1 MKKGI
6 FCLFLTVL
14 YSQSFAQYSESDT
27 LKSESIQEVIVIGST
42 KISSK
47 EEKPL
52 SSIDEYLQKSAKI
65 DMVKRGAY
73 AWEPLINNMSTER
86 TLVTIDGMR
95 IFGACTDKMDPVT
108 SYVEVSNLSEA
119 TVNSGQEGSCH
130 GNTIGGA
137 VDLKRN
143 KSIFG
148 AEKWSFNVNTGF
160 ESANQQKILGTGA
173 NFKNEK
179 FYTDASFMMRDAENY
194 KAGKNIEVP
203 FSQFSKIN
211 FSGISGVKIGANK
224 LLEASVIYDK
234 ATDVGYPAL
243 TMDVSL
249 AEALI
254 TSLKFQVLPTDH
266 FVKSW
271 ESKIYY
277 NTVTHR
283 MDDTKRPNVLIHMD
297 MPGWTKTFGYYSN
310 LKSKLRNH
318 NLSANLNGF
327 YNSSSAEMTMYPTN
341 PNESPMFMFTWPEVK
356 TLNQGI
362 YLEDNWKISENSSLK
377 FAANAAYHGN
387 KVESAFGLN
396 SLQIFYPEMT
406 AQKNRFL
413 KSISTNFRGQKNSW
427 EFGFGGGFGDRA
439 PSVSE
444 GYGFYL
450 FNSME
455 NYDYVGNP
463 GLKNESSL
471 EANAFLGFKEKNSSV
486 KISSSYFHISDYIV
500 GKIIPNLA
508 PMTIGA
514 KGVKAYT
521 ALDYATIFNVSLDTE
536 FKIASFLK
544 WNSQVVYSRGKDNS
558 DHNLPWMS
566 PFAYR
571 SSLKFEKNK
580 LSATLA
586 VEGNAKQTAFA
597 SEYGETGTDAYTI
610 TNLGVGYIF
619 NLSKVKILT
628 KIGVENMFDIYYRTY
643 SDWNNIPRMGRN
655 FYFNLNFNL

>member
-14 YSQSFAQYSESDT
+14 YSQSFAQHSESDS
-27 LKSESIQEVIVIGST
+27 LKYESIQEVIVIGST

-73 AWEPLINNMSTER
+73 AWEPLVNNMPTER

-137 VDLKRN
+137 VDLKRTQ
-143 KSIFG
+143 SIFG

-160 ESANQQKILGTGA
+160 ESANQQKIFGAGA

-194 KAGKNIEVP
+194 KAGKNREVP
-203 FSQFSKIN
+203 YSQFSKIN
-211 FSGISGVKIGANK
+211 FSGISGVKIGTNK
-224 LLEASVIYDK
+224 LVEASVIYDK

-254 TSLKFQVLPTDH
+254 TSLKFQVLPANN
-266 FVKSW
+266 FIKSW

-297 MPGWTKTFGYYSN
+297 MPGWTKTLGYYSN
-310 LKSKLRNH
+310 LKSKLGNH
-318 NLSANLNGF
+318 DLSANLNGF
-327 YNSSSAEMTMYPTN
+327 YNSSSAEMKMYPTN

-356 TLNQGI
+356 TLYQGI
-362 YLEDNWKISENSSLK
+362 YLEDIWKISERSSLK
-377 FAANAAYHGN
+377 LVANSAYHRN

-406 AQKNRFL
+406 AENTRFL
-413 KSISTNFRGQKNSW
+413 KSISANFRGQKDSW

-455 NYDYVGNP
+455 NYDYIGNP
-463 GLKNESSL
+463 NLKNESSL
-471 EANAFLGFKEKNSSV
+471 EANAFLGLKENNSSV
-486 KISSSYFHISDYIV
+486 KLSSSYFHISNYIV

-521 ALDYATIFNVSLDTE
+521 ALDYATIFNISLDTE
-536 FKIASFLK
+536 FKLASFLK
-544 WNSQVVYSRGKDNS
+544 WNSQLVYSRGRDNS
-558 DHNLPWMS
+558 EHNLPWMS

-586 VEGNAKQTAFA
+586 IEGNAKQTEFA
-597 SEYGETGTDAYTI
+597 AEYGEAGTDAYSI
-610 TNLGVGYIF
+610 TNFGVGYIF

-628 KIGVENMFDIYYRTY
+628 KMGVENMFDIYYRTY

-655 FYFNLNFNL
+655 FYLNMNFNF